1 MDGRITIPWK
11 TGGGNIVLAV
21 SGEEVRVS
29 SDTANARLAREQ
41 VVTFR
46 AGNKTATLT
55 VVQKGMRVV
64 LRDSAGKVI
73 RDNEGRILTVSNDE

>member
-21 SGEEVRVS
+21 SGEEVRIS

-46 AGNKTATLT
+46 AGEATATLT
-55 VVQKGMRVV
+55 VVQKGARVV

-73 RDNEGRILTVSNDE
+73 RDNEGRTLTVKKDG